1 MLISVRL
8 TRNKKKHY
16 LEFIMPFK
24 DTWAYHISQH
34 LLILTI
40 GWTPMQ
46 VAGVLFKMGG
56 GGDQQNFRLNSKVHP
71 FTLLYTIFDWQ
82 GSPFMNLSRNI
93 SKTSARTSSWYPD
106 TQKQMKA
113 RAFIVSS
120 IQVLT
125 GGLELWIF
133 HEFVKDKWIFF
144 NMPNLNTTSL

>member
-56 GGDQQNFRLNSKVHP
+56 GGGINKILGSTLKSTPLP
-71 FTLLYTIFDWQ
+71 FCIPFLTDKGALSWTFHVIYQRQVQGLHRGIQTLRNRWKHVLLLFPVYRCWLV
-82 GSPFMNLSRNI
+82 GSSYEFFMSLW
-93 SKTSARTSSWYPD
+93 KTNESS
-106 TQKQMKA
+106 
-113 RAFIVSS
+113 
-120 IQVLT
+120 LT
-125 GGLELWIF
+125 CQI
-133 HEFVKDKWIFF
+133 
-144 NMPNLNTTSL
+144 